1 MYAIESF
8 VEAIGDVPHTT
19 DPATVRKKSRDYF
32 TISPLLRSAL
42 GGRVADIV
50 VSPRSREDVE
60 RVVRAAVAHK
70 IPIVPRGGGTA
81 NYGQSVPA
89 QGGIVLEMIN
99 LSGVVKI
106 GNGVL
111 RALGGTM
118 MNEVDSAARK
128 QGWEL
133 RIHPSTRSTATIAGF
148 IAGGSGGMGSCAYGM
163 LRDRGNVTG
172 LLVMSVEAE
181 PRLIELRGRDVDL
194 VHHAYGAN
202 GIIIEV
208 EMPLAP
214 AWAWRECIV
223 AFPDFMSAAR
233 FGVRLARET
242 GLTKKLISLQEW
254 PSAELMA
261 DLRPYV
267 PEGSTM
273 ANCMIA
279 SQSMDSFERMAA
291 DFGGAIVCNNAE
303 GCGPYPAP
311 LYEYAYGHGL
321 RHVQRTNTRYTAL
334 QGMFPP
340 DNLLPSLEA
349 VHKRYAGQMPMRCE
363 IFFSD
368 GEVVAMGS
376 HYILF
381 EDERQMTELVAF
393 MQGEGVAIANNHASG
408 VREVGIKVIDERD
421 ASFKRTMDP
430 HNLLNPGKLDFT
442 DEAVEQTQHV
452 LRTSGWKFQERGAQR

>member
-8 VEAIGDVPHTT
+8 VEAIDEVPHTT
-19 DPATVRKKSRDYF
+19 DPAIVRKKSRDYF
-32 TISPLLRSAL
+32 SISPLLRSAL
-42 GGRVADIV
+42 GGLVADIV
-50 VSPRSREDVE
+50 VSPHTREHVE

-70 IPIVPRGGGTA
+70 IPLVPRGGGTA
-81 NYGQSVPA
+81 NYGQSVPS
-89 QGGIVLEMIN
+89 QGGVILEMTN
-99 LSGVVKI
+99 LSGVVKV
-106 GNGVL
+106 GDGVL

-118 MNEVDSAARK
+118 MSDVDAAARK

-148 IAGGSGGMGSCAYGM
+148 VAGGSGGMGSCAYGM

-214 AWAWRECIV
+214 AWNWRECIV

-233 FGVRLARET
+233 FGVRLAHEA
-242 GLTKKLISLQEW
+242 GITKKLISLQEW
-254 PSAELMA
+254 PTAELMA
-261 DLRPYV
+261 DLKPYV
-267 PEGSTM
+267 PHGATM

-279 SQSMDSFERMAA
+279 SQSMEAFECLVA
-291 DFGGAIVCNNAE
+291 DHDGFVALNNAE
-303 GCGPYPAP
+303 GQGPYPAP

-321 RHVQRTNTRYTAL
+321 RHVQRSNTRYTAL

-349 VHKRYAGQMPMRCE
+349 VHKEYAGQMPMRCE
-363 IFFSD
+363 IFLSD
-368 GEVVAMGS
+368 GQVVAMGS
-376 HYILF
+376 HYIPF
-381 EDERQMTELVAF
+381 EDAQQMAQLVEF
-393 MQGEGVAIANNHASG
+393 MQGAGVAIANNHASG
-408 VREVGIKVIDERD
+408 VREVGIKVIDHRD
-421 ASFKRTMDP
+421 AAFKRTMDP
-430 HNLLNPGKLDFT
+430 LNLLNPGKLDFT
-442 DEAVEQTQHV
+442 DEEIEKAQHV
-452 LRTSGWKFQERGAQR
+452 LPTSGWTFQERRAPR

>member
-8 VEAIGDVPHTT
+8 IEAIGDTPHSI

-32 TISPLLRSAL
+32 SISPLLRSAL

-50 VSPRSREDVE
+50 VSPRSREEVE
-60 RVVRAAVAHK
+60 RVIRAAVAHK

-81 NYGQSVPA
+81 NYGQSVPS
-89 QGGIVLEMIN
+89 QGGIILEMTN
-99 LSGVVKI
+99 MSGVVKI
-106 GNGVL
+106 GGGVL

-118 MNEVDSAARK
+118 MHEVDAAARK

-202 GIIIEV
+202 GVIIEV

-214 AWAWRECIV
+214 AWDWRECIV

-233 FGVRLARET
+233 FGVRLAREA

-254 PSAELMA
+254 PTAELMA

-267 PEGSTM
+267 PEGATM

-279 SQSMDSFERMAA
+279 AQCMEAFECLVA
-291 DFGGAIVCNNAE
+291 DFGGAIAADHAE
-303 GCGPYPAP
+303 GQGPYPAP
-311 LYEYAYGHGL
+311 IYEYAYGHGL
-321 RHVQRTNTRYTAL
+321 RHVQRANTRYTAL

-349 VHKRYAGQMPMRCE
+349 VHRRYAGQMPMRCE
-363 IFFSD
+363 IFISD

-376 HYILF
+376 HYIPF
-381 EDERQMTELVAF
+381 ESEQQMAALVEF

-408 VREVGIKVIDERD
+408 VREVGIKVIDQRD
-421 ASFKRTMDP
+421 ASFKRAMDP

-442 DEAVEQTQHV
+442 DEEVEKAQHV
-452 LRTSGWKFQERGAQR
+452 LATSGWKFQERRAAR